1 MQARRSRKR
10 RSKKPLFVAKDKA
23 TKPIRVKL
31 NKEIWVSGSK
41 EISKYRDEIL
51 LDQQGVCAI
60 LGEVMEKPCLDHDHF
75 DGKVRGV
82 IGSTIN
88 LFEGGVQK
96 LWSKHMEDKTSLTM
110 SEVLRRMADYLERDY
125 SNNKFH
131 GEIVAD
137 LKRYLKRIKKETIA
151 KNGLERYN
159 VEISEDLDKGE
170 MIELYVKA
178 FVKELE
184 GSYLYERRTA
194 FGRN

>member
-1 MQARRSRKR
+1 MQVRRSRKR

-31 NKEIWVSGSK
+31 DKELWVSGSK

-125 SNNKFH
+125 SFNKFH

-137 LKRYLKRIKKETIA
+137 LKKYLKRIKKETIA
-151 KNGLERYN
+151 RNGLERYGVVIDEN
-159 VEISEDLDKGE
+159 LDKST
-170 MIELYVKA
+170 MIEIYVKA
-178 FVKELE
+178 FIKELE
-184 GSYLYERRTA
+184 GSYLYERKT
-194 FGRN
+194 FVGN